1 MGEHKW
7 TSEVERLCEKLR
19 INCVNLSEYHRRR
32 YYHFKSYGKYF
43 RLPLIILAS
52 INSTASVGL
61 QPILD
66 QAYISGLTCFI
77 GMLMG
82 ILGAV
87 ELYLGIQSSME
98 LELKQSKDF
107 YTLAIDIY
115 KTLQLKPENR
125 GENGKDY
132 LNKKYG
138 VYTKLCEASNLLKRK
153 LTADLLT
160 PIPPKYVDRTRGVT
174 PIEVTDSN
182 GDKQVVLKDNDSW
195 IRYIQC
201 CFEVQKVP
209 ANFFHDH
216 DENLQLYDF
225 SKDTEPYVPD
235 SPLVRTPTDKTPD
248 YMSDYYEEHA
258 ADVENQYYNN
268 EEIIYNIH
276 EELQQEDKEKVEAK
290 KEDKEKVEAKKED
303 KETDTDSDK

>member
-1 MGEHKW
+1 MVEHKW
-7 TSEVERLCEKLR
+7 TSEVEILCEKLR

-43 RLPLIILAS
+43 RLPMIILAS

-77 GMLMG
+77 GMVMG

-115 KTLQLKPENR
+115 KTLQLKHENR
-125 GENGKDY
+125 GEDGKDY

-160 PIPPKYVDRTRGVT
+160 PIPAKYVDRTRGVT
-174 PIEVTDSN
+174 PIKVTDPN
-182 GDKQVVLKDNDSW
+182 GNKQVVLKDNDSW
-195 IRYIQC
+195 IRYVQC

-225 SKDTEPYVPD
+225 SKDTEPYIPD
-235 SPLVRTPTDKTPD
+235 SPLVRSSTDKTPD